1 MMTVGT
7 LLTLFLMMTVGTLI
21 IFMMTVGILIVF
33 MMTVGTLIVF
43 DDDSRHII
51 LRFCY

>member
-1 MMTVGT
+1 
-7 LLTLFLMMTVGTLI
+7 MTVGTLI
-21 IFMMTVGILIVF
+21 VFMMTVGILIVF

-51 LRFCY
+51 LRFCF

>member
-7 LLTLFLMMTVGTLI
+7 LLTLFLMMTVDTLI
-21 IFMMTVGILIVF
+21 VFMMTVGILIVF

-43 DDDSRHII
+43 ENDSRHINC
-51 LRFCY
+51 FW